1 MPWCICTDMAEH
13 RPLSFRA
20 ALAAAAAVVTAVAI
34 GACSPPQARTEPDVV
49 VIETI
54 VQTVPAVP
62 AAPGHDAAASP
73 GVSGDFDGFD
83 SFAGQLPARVGLA
96 IVPVGGGQAVT
107 AGTLPADVAWST
119 IKVPLA
125 LAAVAADPA
134 QVGNA
139 AAAIT
144 ASDNAA
150 AQAMWDSVGGGTS
163 AAAAV
168 QQVLGRFG
176 DPSTVV
182 QSEVTRPG
190 YTAFGQTLWP
200 LASQAQF
207 AAALPCHHDTAPILA
222 LMGQISPDQSWGL
235 GTLPGARFKGGW
247 GPDPTGGYLV
257 RQFGIVDT
265 GTGQV
270 AVAVAAAPTT
280 GTFEDGIAVLDRVAS
295 WLAPRLAATNL
306 DSTC

>member
-1 MPWCICTDMAEH
+1 MDEPRRRNI
-13 RPLSFRA
+13 RA
-20 ALAAAAAVVTAVAI
+20 ALTAAAAVVTAVAV
-34 GACSPPQARTEPDVV
+34 GACSSPQARTEPDVV
-49 VIETI
+49 VIET
-54 VQTVPAVP
+54 VFETVPSVP
-62 AAPGHDAAASP
+62 AALGSGAAASP
-73 GVSGDFDGFD
+73 GVGGGFDGFD
-83 SFAGQLPARVGLA
+83 AFAAQLPARVGLA

-107 AGTLPADVAWST
+107 AGTLPADLAWST

-125 LAAVAADPA
+125 LAALAADPA
-134 QVGNA
+134 QAGNA

-144 ASDNAA
+144 VSDNAA
-150 AQAMWDSVGGGTS
+150 AQAMWDSLGAGTS

-168 QQVLGRFG
+168 QQVLARFG

-182 QSEVTRPG
+182 QPEVTRPG

-200 LASQAQF
+200 LTAQAQF
-207 AAALPCHHDTAPILA
+207 AAALPCHPDAEQVLA
-222 LMGQISPDQSWGL
+222 LMGQVSAEQSWGL

-265 GTGQV
+265 GTGQI

-280 GTFEDGIAVLDRVAS
+280 GAFDDAIAVLDRVAS
-295 WLAPRLAATNL
+295 WLAPRLAATTL
-306 DSTC
+306 DNPC